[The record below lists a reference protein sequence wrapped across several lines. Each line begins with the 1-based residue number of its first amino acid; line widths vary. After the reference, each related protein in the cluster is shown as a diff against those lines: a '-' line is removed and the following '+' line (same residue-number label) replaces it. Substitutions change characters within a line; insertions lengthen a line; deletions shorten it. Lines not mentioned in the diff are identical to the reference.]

1 MAKETRY
8 SEMKGEW
15 QKLLLSLESNPEL
28 DYLQTQRAKLSELL
42 SQAME
47 ITNRQTALAAS
58 KQELSQQLRGIMVE
72 GQRITTVLRK
82 SVAAHYGVRAEKLT
96 EFGLQPFRGRPRIV
110 KSTPAKPKPEQE
122 VPASAEIT
130 S

>member
-1 MAKETRY
+1 MAKEKTY

-15 QKLLLSLESNPEL
+15 QKLLLSLEGSPEL

-47 ITNRQTALAAS
+47 ITNRQNALAAS
-58 KQELSQQLRGIMVE
+58 KQELSQQLRGIMIE

-96 EFGLQPFRGRPRIV
+96 EFGLQPFRGRTRIA
-110 KSTPAKPKPEQE
+110 KSTKPKPQEQE
-122 VPASAEIT
+122 APASTEIAN
-130 S
+130 